1 MPRHQPWRIS
11 SPTRRAVPML
21 EYLEGRSLLA
31 VTMGAL
37 PAAIASPSPGSAQAE
52 AVVATMTAGAAQ
64 AIQPVTFSDGVA
76 ILGVDPLSQG
86 MGVVQ
91 VPSSTGGSG
100 EKTRPF
106 ERDPAEPAA
115 GATPGW
121 AAISEATAQALA
133 DIEIIGGSS
142 LGNPAPAAL
151 KFTIRATDD
160 GRDVIPDDR
169 DNPTAEAANEPSPTE
184 TQAPQPDDGRDQGD
198 ALGDPNAR
206 PAHDQGDALG
216 DPNARP
222 AHDQDDAPAKRR
234 ESIDAATSEE
244 NNRSAPTNHAVRHG
258 AAEQWDRFMHR
269 PRTDIPPRSGW
280 SRVQGRAIRLPS
292 RPAGHRP
299 AAPKPAQSTDAAAT
313 SNSAGS

>member
-37 PAAIASPSPGSAQAE
+37 PAAIASPSPDSAQAE
-52 AVVATMTAGAAQ
+52 AVVVAMTAGAAQAAQ

-76 ILGVDPLSQG
+76 ILGVDPFSQG

-100 EKTRPF
+100 EKTTRF
-106 ERDPAEPAA
+106 ERDPVEPAA

-206 PAHDQGDALG
+206 PAHDQ
-216 DPNARP
+216 
-222 AHDQDDAPAKRR
+222 DDAPAKGR

-313 SNSAGS
+313 SNAAGS